1 MRNNDLL
8 VMVLTTIAILIVSY
22 VKSVD
27 LKKMNRNENTP
38 TINLQRLANIFPN
51 QGAYS
56 PHRKYS
62 K

>member
-27 LKKMNRNENTP
+27 LKKMNTNENTP
-38 TINLQRLANIFPN
+38 TINPQRLANIVPN
-51 QGAYS
+51 QGAI
-56 PHRKYS
+56 
-62 K
+62 